1 MHCQFVEILR
11 NLLDCFAPG
20 SQRDTIIEIFYEKH
34 LNQLIDVI
42 TSSIPS
48 NGASKVA
55 SSECLPN
62 GSRVKPEILLTICDL
77 LCFCV
82 SHHPHK
88 IKCNF
93 LANNVVDKVLS
104 LTRRREKYL
113 VVAAVRF
120 FRILVSCND
129 DRVMNHIARNNLL
142 KPIIDAF
149 VQNGKRY
156 NLLNSA
162 VLELFEH
169 IRKNDSKILLKY
181 LVDSFWFQLVVFN
194 LPSIYSLKV
203 RYEQSLEILEE
214 NGLTNVLD
222 SRRRTDERA
231 LEKEEK
237 DYFNGDSDE
246 EDSATGSL
254 SRGERLS
261 FISNG
266 SSSSQ
271 PLVSSRACRPVDSAG
286 NEDSNPPPRK
296 CSEESEENKGAAE
309 PFRLKR
315 KFLSKEEP
323 GQYKRQRLCINPK
336 SKDSVFAALWSTLS
350 QVVLPSKKIA
360 SSMHTVPGSTSIKNF
375 NEEKREKGSIRCSL
389 KSRDMESLE
398 NHADKEPPPS
408 PKSCSDSMLC
418 LSGKKQRNGD
428 DCHLVSANSSPEM
441 TVNGS

>member
-1 MHCQFVEILR
+1 MNCQFFEILR

-20 SQRDTIIEIFYEKH
+20 SQRDTIIEVFYEKH

-55 SSECLPN
+55 SSHCLLN
-62 GSRVKPEILLTICDL
+62 GSRVKPEILLIICDL
-77 LCFCV
+77 LCSCV
-82 SHHPHK
+82 SRHPHK

-93 LANNVVDKVLS
+93 LTNDVIDKVLF

-129 DRVMNHIARNNLL
+129 DHVMNHIVRNNLL

-149 VQNGKRY
+149 VQNGNCY

-194 LPSIYSLKV
+194 LPSIHSLKV

-214 NGLTNVLD
+214 NGPTNVLD
-222 SRRRTDERA
+222 SRRRADERA
-231 LEKEEK
+231 LEKEED

-246 EDSATGSL
+246 EDSASGSL
-254 SRGERLS
+254 YRGERLT
-261 FISNG
+261 FVSNG

-271 PLVSSRACRPVDSAG
+271 PSVSSRACRPVDRAG
-286 NEDSNPPPRK
+286 NEDGEDYNPPPRK
-296 CSEESEENKGAAE
+296 RSGESEENKGTAG

-336 SKDSVFAALWSTLS
+336 SKDSVFAALCSTLS

-360 SSMHTVPGSTSIKNF
+360 SSMHTVPRSTSIKNF
-375 NEEKREKGSIRCSL
+375 NEENNEEGSICCSL
-389 KSRDMESLE
+389 KSSDMESLE

-408 PKSCSDSMLC
+408 PKSCSDSLVC
-418 LSGKKQRNGD
+418 LSEEK
-428 DCHLVSANSSPEM
+428 
-441 TVNGS
+441 